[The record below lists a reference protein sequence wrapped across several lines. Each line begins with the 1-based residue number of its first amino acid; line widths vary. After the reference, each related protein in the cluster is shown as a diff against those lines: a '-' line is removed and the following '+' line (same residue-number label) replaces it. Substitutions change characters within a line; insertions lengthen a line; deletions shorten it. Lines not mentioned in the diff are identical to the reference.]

1 MTTIIS
7 NMTTVFNVV
16 IAVFSDVLNAITS
29 NVIMIAPVILSIFG
43 GIVIFSIRSIKKMG
57 LRAGGR
63 RRRRR

>member
-1 MTTIIS
+1 MSTIIT

-29 NVIMIAPVILSIFG
+29 NVIMIAPVVLSIFG

-57 LRAGGR
+57 LRAGGMR
-63 RRRRR
+63 RRR